1 MVRSIAVRLLAG
13 GALGLPAL
21 FGATSATAAPCT
33 GVTFGVPYASS
44 YSCNS
49 LGAPAGLGT
58 PFGGITFLDS
68 NTLLI
73 GGNANSALG
82 NIQAVGVT
90 RDGAGHI
97 TGFSGPATP
106 YASAPN
112 IDGGLSFGPGG
123 VLFFTGYPI
132 NTLGQIKPGSV
143 APDKVINLNGLTP
156 AVASS
161 VGSLAFVPAGF
172 AGAGGMK
179 LLSYNSDNWYSA
191 TLTPD
196 GTGTYDV
203 SVTPGPTLVGGIE
216 GVVYIDGSNAGFGG
230 NDSVLVAEWGVGR
243 VGAYEIDSNGDPIVS
258 TRQDFLLGLSGAE
271 GALIDP
277 LTGDFLFS
285 TFGGGNQVLVISGFT
300 KPEEPPTEVPEPAS
314 LLVFLGGLAGLR
326 VVRRRG
332 ERPHA

>member
-1 MVRSIAVRLLAG
+1 MLRSITFRALAG
-13 GALGLPAL
+13 GALGLSVA
-21 FGATSATAAPCT
+21 FGAAPAAAAPCS

-44 YSCNS
+44 YTCNS
-49 LGAPAGLGT
+49 LGAPTGLGT
-58 PFGGITFLDS
+58 PFGGITFLDP

-73 GGNANSALG
+73 GGNANSPTG

-90 RDGAGHI
+90 RDGSGHI
-97 TGFSGPATP
+97 TGFSGPAVP

-123 VLFFTGYPI
+123 VLFYTGYPI

-143 APDKVINLNGLTP
+143 APDKVINLNGITP
-156 AVASS
+156 AVAAS

-179 LLSYNSDNWYSA
+179 LLSYNTNNWYSA
-191 TLTPD
+191 TLLPD

-203 SVTPGPTLVGGIE
+203 SVTAGPTLVGGIE
-216 GVVYIDGSNAGFGG
+216 GVVYIDGTNAGFGG

-243 VGAYEIDSNGDPIVS
+243 VGAYQIDANGDPIVS
-258 TRQDFLLGLSGAE
+258 TRQDFMLGLSGAE

-285 TFGGGNQVLVISGFT
+285 TFGGGNQVLVVSGFV
-300 KPEEPPTEVPEPAS
+300 KPEEPPTGVPEPAT
-314 LLVFLGGLAGLR
+314 LIVLLGGLAGLAAA
-326 VVRRRG
+326 RRR
-332 ERPHA
+332 AA